1 MDVIT
6 MIAES
11 KIREAMEKGE
21 LDNLP
26 NKGQPLILED
36 LSHVPADL
44 RAGYKILKN
53 SNVLPEEIQLKK
65 DIVTLQD
72 LINCC
77 YDNEKKNGLK
87 KRLNEKV
94 LRFNM
99 LMEKRQINCNIDY
112 YKDKIYDKLEDK

>member
-1 MDVIT
+1 MDVIA

-11 KIREAMEKGE
+11 KIREAIEKGD
-21 LDNLP
+21 LNNLP
-26 NKGQPLILED
+26 NKGKPLILED

-53 SNVLPEEIQLKK
+53 SNVLPAEIQLKK

-77 YDNEKKNGLK
+77 YDEQEKHQLRK
-87 KRLNEKV
+87 KLNEKT
-94 LRFNM
+94 LRFNL
-99 LMEKRQINCNIDY
+99 LMEKNKINCSIEF
-112 YKDKIYDKLEDK
+112 YKNKIYEKLNG